1 MILPVMLR
9 SRRKFCPRAFLASN
23 PCASTVARSEGS
35 IFIFSSRLRLI
46 LHSDLYN
53 RRLTQ
58 FLQMAGGDFFH
69 AALFKEFFD
78 VFLSRGFGFIAFGV
92 EYLVKL
98 EDIVIL
104 SDFDLDQKLRLGFSL
119 PRAFLSGVIRRS
131 RLIQPRLPPLEELG
145 ASENCMA

>member
-1 MILPVMLR
+1 
-9 SRRKFCPRAFLASN
+9 
-23 PCASTVARSEGS
+23 
-35 IFIFSSRLRLI
+35 
-46 LHSDLYN
+46 
-53 RRLTQ
+53 
-58 FLQMAGGDFFH
+58 MAGGDFFH

-104 SDFDLDQKLRLGFSL
+104 SDFDRIRNFAGFQFAESV
-119 PRAFLSGVIRRS
+119 LSGVIRRS